1 MAYAMTQEDY
11 KEVRNNRYTMIV
23 FTTDGNRVSTM
34 SNYPMH
40 RIMKEAVSYTSRG
53 YVVKIWDADNAENL
67 PKTANRIEDYQV

>member
-11 KEVRNNRYTMIV
+11 KEVRNNRYTLIV

-40 RIMKEAVSYTSRG
+40 RIMEKAVNYTSRG
-53 YVVKIWDADNAENL
+53 YVVKIWDEASPEKL
-67 PKTANRIEDYQV
+67 PKTANRIEDYQA